1 MNQVMLA
8 GLEVRRM
15 QQHEH
20 TYELVASR
28 CTPHNALC
36 RLHTCHFRASC
47 LSIFEKCACSQP
59 LPCWSPPQTHVCV
72 LQTSLDLIEQGY
84 EVHVIVDGV
93 SSQRL
98 GDRAVAIQVSNRL
111 QRTQRRFCSNS
122 SNIQRATKA
131 AGALHGRS
139 VI

>member
-1 MNQVMLA
+1 
-8 GLEVRRM
+8 
-15 QQHEH
+15 
-20 TYELVASR
+20 
-28 CTPHNALC
+28 
-36 RLHTCHFRASC
+36 
-47 LSIFEKCACSQP
+47 
-59 LPCWSPPQTHVCV
+59 VCV